1 MITPDRIVALIGL
14 AMALVLVSRHGA
26 FRRVAWGARAQMALI
41 WIVIIV
47 LTALAYDWVTQR

>member
-1 MITPDRIVALIGL
+1 
-14 AMALVLVSRHGA
+14 MALVLVSRHGA